1 MLKRFVYNTQKN
13 RYKNRL
19 LKLYSLIIR
28 ILSLFM
34 VEIVQQLSN
43 TIFIKNLAILN
54 LFLYPMKNGEIIMK
68 TGNGYVEKSH
78 SRFSFMEDI
87 KTYNWN
93 IENYMRNRK
102 AFYIH

>member
-1 MLKRFVYNTQKN
+1 
-13 RYKNRL
+13 
-19 LKLYSLIIR
+19 
-28 ILSLFM
+28 
-34 VEIVQQLSN
+34 
-43 TIFIKNLAILN
+43 
-54 LFLYPMKNGEIIMK
+54 MK
-68 TGNGYVEKSH
+68 TGNGYMEKSH